1 MWLIKIRPTGQT
13 ILLPAGSACP
23 SLPLL
28 PTGDSPSQ
36 VPPILSVFISPS
48 VCYVGGGELGLSSY
62 DFFFSLKGCWLW
74 TQLGEINYRQWPC
87 PSGTAPPD
95 RVPIRPSP
103 STTTTYRITKEPAA
117 DQDRR
122 KWHQTLEQ
130 NGFELQI
137 EFQPLP
143 MGRFLSFVSKPTV
156 KEALFCSWWRTR
168 LSLNF

>member
-1 MWLIKIRPTGQT
+1 MTPPLRYHPFSLSLFLH
-13 ILLPAGSACP
+13 LLCGGRGAK
-23 SLPLL
+23 
-28 PTGDSPSQ
+28 SQ
-36 VPPILSVFISPS
+36 QLWSF
-48 VCYVGGGELGLSSY
+48 
-62 DFFFSLKGCWLW
+62 FFFSLKGCWLW

-122 KWHQTLEQ
+122 KGHQPLEQ

-137 EFQPLP
+137 EFQSLP
-143 MGRFLSFVSKPTV
+143 AGRFLSFVSKPTV
-156 KEALFCSWWRTR
+156 KEWLEALFCSWWRTR